1 MEEFLSVNIGTPFFC
16 RLDYR
21 CVPTWKT
28 RKMSEESLTK
38 SMKRFDGTNFQLWK
52 FQMISLLIAQDIYDV
67 VNGDQIM
74 PVENATNA
82 AQRKAWTKDNARAMF
97 LISVTIEYSQLT
109 YLTTCT
115 SAREMWKKMSAI
127 HEQKTASNK
136 LLLLQKFHEYKMDP
150 NDSVVHVAKI
160 QNMTQQLSDLDEGQ
174 TNSAIMAK
182 ILGSLPNKYRALI
195 TAWDSVA
202 PAAQTIQSLQERLIK
217 EERRLLEN
225 DAIYNALAVMMV
237 NEKKKVTSKNQSGA
251 KDQQRSKNSDQSA
264 FITKRMD
271 ILQNIAE
278 VEYVRKRT
286 TVQRKVS
293 RDREVRVR
301 LSL

>member
-1 MEEFLSVNIGTPFFC
+1 
-16 RLDYR
+16 
-21 CVPTWKT
+21 
-28 RKMSEESLTK
+28 MSEEPLTK

-67 VNGDQIM
+67 VNGDRIM
-74 PVENATNA
+74 LVENATNA

-97 LISVTIEYSQLT
+97 LISVAIEYSQLT

-115 SAREMWKKMSAI
+115 SAREMWEKMSAI

-150 NDSVVHVAKI
+150 NDSVVQHVAKI
-160 QNMTQQLSDLDEGQ
+160 QNMAQQLSDLDEGQ

-202 PAAQTIQSLQERLIK
+202 PAAQTIQSLQKRLIK
-217 EERRLLEN
+217 EERRLSK
-225 DAIYNALAVMMV
+225 DDDRTAIDNALAVMTV
-237 NEKKKVTSKNQSGA
+237 NEKK
-251 KDQQRSKNSDQSA
+251 
-264 FITKRMD
+264 M
-271 ILQNIAE
+271 
-278 VEYVRKRT
+278 
-286 TVQRKVS
+286 
-293 RDREVRVR
+293 
-301 LSL
+301 